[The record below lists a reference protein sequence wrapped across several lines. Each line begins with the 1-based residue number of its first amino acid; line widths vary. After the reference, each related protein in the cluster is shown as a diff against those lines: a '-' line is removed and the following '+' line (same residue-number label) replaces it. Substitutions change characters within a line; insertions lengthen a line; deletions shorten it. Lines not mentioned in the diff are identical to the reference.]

1 MKSCYNIIGTRE
13 GVSLR
18 KLLLLMLTL
27 CVAITVH
34 AQGSSEEPEEPA
46 VTDLPGSTQSIKI
59 AGSVYGGGNA
69 GNTGGSSKVTVRMAD
84 IYGSVFG
91 GARMAN
97 VAGST
102 FVNIDGE
109 NAPENTFVLINRVYG
124 GNDIAGTIGTL
135 EKEFTPPTELTGKTE
150 NGINGTWNA
159 FVRVSTREKEDG
171 KPEPNQRVYLGQLYG
186 GGNGEYYYQKCGD
199 THYIYASEA
208 DYKHEHPETPHEHTN
223 LHPVAS
229 NTTGFI
235 QPSIDRTYLEIVGG
249 SIVYAYGGG
258 NNATINK
265 ETVIFVDNPSQVVNS
280 VEENVDGVDVQLLT
294 PERIQ
299 AMGVNTVFSHPTS
312 GEYQIGS
319 FFGGN
324 NKADMAIRPKWNLK
338 EGKIRNLYSGGNEG
352 NMTSPDGLLLEVRT
366 DSKIEIDNLYGGCR
380 KADVKPLDGN
390 GNLVA
395 SIKGLPGYD
404 FPDGFAA
411 RTIVRGCKNIN
422 NVYGGNDISGRV
434 YFGNAI
440 GVYTSIAGNVYGGG
454 NGAYPYTNS
463 DKLTDEAKRLYG
475 DFIYNNDVEKAK
487 EKVDNPDFEYTP
499 GKEDV
504 QALNLFRPNAE
515 QVTLRLAGTEDK
527 PTYIGGSVYVGGN
540 NATLKPKDNTSLAEL
555 KIGSYVYADEV
566 FLGNNGVDMTLYN
579 DEVKDNVT
587 GDVLVNE
594 GVLKTYARTDLTTE
608 GTFNPMILKG
618 EGSVFGEYM
627 MGCALK
633 SFPSV
638 IFDNE
643 DPKTD
648 WMYDEYSSYFGSFYC
663 GGNVGSLTAD
673 GKITIDFNHS
683 VVIYNKLVGGSN
695 KAYVPASDYND
706 EFVGGVL
713 GSKEESTGDKLVL
726 NLAGLKI
733 RPMRWKD
740 PNDMTQG
747 LIWNTQIDG
756 EDRDPVTG
764 LRDGESYP
772 LTSDSDDR
780 KRRLYGGNIYGGC
793 CESGIVDGNVIINLN
808 ATIVERDVLFDEV
821 EKRVDDGEEH
831 LYDENPLEPASYKI
845 TKRNTGVILS
855 EQGMD
860 VLASALNVFGG
871 GKGKGTEI
879 WGSTTINM
887 NKGYVFQVFGG
898 SEEGVIGKSREDSN
912 ESAQEGDIEFKFTP
926 QGGSE
931 ITRHYGNNEA
941 YSCYVNLKGA
951 VPGKSMKDGNN
962 EKMSD
967 CEFIYGGS
975 FKGPIA
981 GNTVIKLGNGRIFN
995 SFAGSCY
1002 ADILGHTETYIG
1014 YPHTYKD
1021 ETGRDISVEYGF
1033 PWVRDYVYGGN
1044 DLGGEIK
1051 GVRDFSNSGL
1061 VRAYTDGKRYDDE
1074 MLKASSYV
1082 EYQQGRVQGIFGGCY
1097 GTYDYIDEFK
1107 DYASKEPFQKHA
1119 FVNFRPNN
1127 ADVLKSNLNNVVGE
1141 IYGAGQGYPG
1151 DGDADKMQNSSYVLV
1166 DIPDGMENFKDLQV
1180 FGAGAWSGL
1189 GMGDYVAPAKE
1200 SDAYKAAAD
1209 KYSSVIDLIR
1219 GKLAVAYGGSYKEG
1233 VTRRSVVNVPEGSTV
1248 TIGSIF
1254 GGAYGTETY
1263 SPCDVYE
1270 ANVNYK
1276 SNDAILLY
1284 DPASNEDYQGAIYG
1298 GNNNERR
1305 TLYGRV
1311 NIGSKVNKRMIMQ
1324 YKDEVKGFDK
1334 GQELNTLG
1342 TVYGAGRGKN
1352 TWSEYTLVN
1361 LKENAQVYEAY
1372 GGGQQGKV
1380 YNTESVQNY
1389 ITNYMPAKWPEGTLR
1404 AGQDF
1409 TQDQW
1414 RYAWSLGSGY
1424 DVADYWT
1431 GGTWKNVKDGER
1443 GYTPATGKEYWRY
1456 TNINLVNPLV
1466 REAELD
1472 DRDFSDLTEDDKDLV
1487 MGRYSANVIIN
1498 ENAKVLNYAYGGGYG
1513 ADAVVSGTTY
1523 IALLGGEVGK
1533 DIYAGGTSGSVEDY
1547 HAVGAYDKDDNP
1559 GGFMASATA
1568 YIKGGTVRNVYGGG
1582 WRGSVGHHGNHSGTI
1597 SDVENNVKDRDGES
1611 HVVIGDINGTSHTS
1625 GIPSITRNVYGGGEG
1640 GAIFGDAR
1648 VTINKGY
1655 IGYRYKNTGTEE
1667 SPKYE
1672 YVEELDD
1679 AEEGDNLLDKG
1690 GNVFGGGY
1698 VANSYVDRSHV
1709 TMLGGIVR
1717 GSLYGGGEIGPI
1729 GRGTVHPDSLKL
1741 DAIKPYIKHNFTGSE
1756 QPAAIY
1762 KGGSTEVYLYNGH
1775 VMRDV
1780 FGGGRGYDNWN
1791 GDGYM
1796 TEKEQETMDRSSKGY
1811 VFGKTNVYIRG
1822 GEIGTKEGA
1831 LYGYGNV
1838 FAAGNE
1844 GFVYSD
1850 TGVKTGVQSGDD
1862 DLEYGKPKDGG
1873 GFYYIDGD
1881 KTKDLSLDCNVTIEP
1896 YCKVKEGQTVTI
1908 GSTTYPRT
1916 ATSEDAGKSPEL
1928 LKYVKVE
1935 DLNQL
1940 KNKNSDTRWEDLDV
1954 AGIVINNAV
1963 FAGGNITEGSDKLF
1977 ANTTT
1982 VYGNVGA
1989 SVRDVYNRDLIS
2001 IGTDEIGGIYG
2012 DGNLTLVDG
2021 FREVH
2026 IDNYGTDY
2034 YSLDPNVDYAIYENM
2049 SEREQAYYQLK
2060 YVANRD
2066 HEYHFWES
2074 KSLHT
2079 YRDVAYRKGQ
2089 KITQTDYNVI
2099 AADTEYPE
2107 EKNNWVQGK
2116 KYYKG
2121 DNDPKDEIDDVEW
2134 SLMDTAERDEWT
2146 LAGVFSIYAGRPMNT
2161 IQRADMCGVFGS
2173 RMVMKG
2179 AQDRV
2184 PQVVDYKD
2192 YTINRVDEVSLNQ
2205 RTSVAGDTGENANH
2219 GNYFGIYNSVNFLG
2233 NLTSD
2238 VRFERDNDIR
2248 QTTSSSAPADETY
2261 NTYYKWKEHNPQSR
2275 YRNNGNSQ
2283 NKVAL
2288 ASGVYLELKRTEG
2301 ELTGEDD
2308 WGYITGVIE
2317 LDLINV
2323 MQGMGGGYVYAKNE
2337 HGAKTYHSDYG
2348 KVTLLPFNNE
2358 ARTYR
2363 KFTYNEADKQIIETS
2378 GNFVHAGK
2386 QIVDDCYPNSGIYT
2400 DGYVASPAH
2409 YWFIK
2414 GSIYVYDQY
2423 ISAYTGSA
2431 NAYAE
2436 KVELPLTIAAASN
2449 GRLTLREV
2457 QPNYY
2462 AYTDRMGK
2470 KLGTEGAEETL
2481 VINNKTY
2488 HLNDPISYWDYRL
2501 LSDADKD
2508 HFEEETYT
2516 TIAPCTLTKTDE
2528 TTVSYPA
2535 GYTLLPSEYTSLKAS
2550 ASKKKLRDDDP
2561 AGGVPYVYHEVQKKD
2576 VDFDFV
2582 FRPSNNLSHNTGYVL
2597 TFDINNPAVWDNYYS
2612 KIENASETNKKTT
2625 KQYNE
2630 LSSGDQANYTEGPT
2644 YTPKTGQSN
2653 VYGQKEIKRGA
2664 IINNSTKTSY
2674 DTNVAGKPGLSG
2686 QADLEQAWVV
2696 TGEISV
2702 KDASNNVVQILYPG
2716 VAISRHSGIPN
2727 GEGGFTNY
2735 TEDQW
2740 TAITTSGKAEQAKVC
2755 TSLLE
2760 FSATDYVWAGKVLSS
2775 SDIDAL
2781 KTKIRAK
2788 YGNKWTEEQYTN
2800 YFTKVFE
2807 NAWYCYSP
2815 GQYGGSYFTAG
2826 QAYRALESFCA
2837 MEKSERDKFDFNYDA
2852 LDLLID
2858 PTYSGRLEANY
2869 GNKPQYDGNLA
2880 TKIYS
2885 VEQKVDYKAECTVA
2899 CSYTDESGTNTVS
2912 YSASANQDNW
2922 LTREQY
2928 EDIPNEKRYYSPIK
2942 VTAPGDYYV
2951 ANKVF
2956 MHGDVPYTA
2965 GQQIE
2970 ASVYE
2975 SFTSDQKRNVDVFDF
2990 TGYTSTQDAQGNYAE
3005 KEYYYCHQSYKVNE
3019 KGEGKAIS
3027 TLPIKKNG
3035 VTPSVVTYDNGDD
3048 VAQGVII
3055 REKDSG
3061 DGNIGYDELTNKQVG
3076 FVIHGVSPTEVS
3088 TLYVS
3093 SESDIYDLSK
3103 EKIITVIYLYEY
3115 DESDAG
3121 GVNVTPVSER
3131 HIVNIHINFKSGVPQ
3146 IDELKEPSVVLP
3158 GTTVVMETPTFTEGA
3173 YRVTESGWELF
3184 TNQSDAE
3191 THNNGDDSFNNNET
3205 PLYWYQNGYW
3215 VAYYAK
3221 TYLGKTYSNPVQLKV
3236 ANYHDLK
3243 KVMDAKTHHYYI
3255 DHQHV
3260 DYAPKIYINN
3270 YKVVD
3275 EEGHETGESQNG
3287 LDLLRGLIDL
3297 TYDKDEAKAAY
3308 GALNTPQRI
3317 AGGTNLEFFLRTDL
3331 EHSGSTPWT
3340 PIANNIDAEC
3350 FNATLHGDGHTIS
3363 GLEDSFINHLC
3374 GHIYNLGVSGSFTT
3388 GGIANTGDGYM
3399 ENCWVKTTGTPAD
3412 THPLFGNP
3420 TETTYTQVANCYY
3433 LEDGD
3438 AKYTAFDDN
3447 KNRATKM
3454 STKAFYNGEVTY
3466 DLNGFYLNKRYY
3478 EGTGTSEPVTP
3489 TDVTLTSGSKYVED
3503 RYKDGDFIYADGT
3516 IPSSVDERAELDGNG
3531 KPITDVN
3538 GKYTYHPKWPNDYV
3552 FFGQTLNYGHV
3563 ENVDHDELPSAID
3576 AMNRVYR
3583 APAYFGDH
3591 IMSVAHFNT
3600 NAVFAKTKKDDKTKE
3615 AYKGMTAIDFTGGNG
3630 DVGGGYKLGL
3640 NAGQFYA
3647 PLLDDG
3653 GITDFTNVDLTSN
3666 LLVYTGTGTT
3676 EATTT
3681 ENTVKS
3687 KLTDKAYAEVNETY
3701 HTVAVVTD
3709 DIRGH
3714 WVHLDGGVYKGT
3726 RDHFLVD
3733 KEDFNAPIEYVFDG
3747 HRMWYQRMPDN
3758 YVEPVFEGEG
3768 DSRTRTTRGWEGV
3781 SLPFTAV
3788 LVTTNTKGEITHF
3801 YTSASD
3807 DASENDKGHEY
3818 WLRKYEGGA
3827 MKTGSTD
3834 IFEATFNKPESAGTE
3849 EDKNYKNSFLWD
3861 YYYKHNTYKDLNSD
3875 NYPGTYYKPD
3885 PDNDN
3890 IVKTYKHYPFLSCA
3904 TPYIIGFP
3912 GERYYEF
3919 DLSGKFEAM
3928 TAYENKP
3935 DVLHPNKLGAQTITF
3950 VSATNE
3956 RIHVSD
3962 TEMAGK
3968 HETSAGYDFVPNF
3981 TAKTIS
3987 DGFILNTDGSSYD
4000 KTASATT
4007 IPFRPYFTT
4016 APAGARQQTRSIIF
4030 SEEQT
4035 QLKGKDDHDLRGDEV
4050 YSLNIYAKRKKIVVE
4065 SNLRETTEVRIVN
4078 TAGITINTFDIE
4090 PGETVETRINNAGIF
4105 IVQTTD
4111 GHYNKKLVVR

>member
-1 MKSCYNIIGTRE
+1 
-13 GVSLR
+13 
-18 KLLLLMLTL
+18 MLTL
-27 CVAITVH
+27 CVAMNVY
-34 AQGSSEEPEEPA
+34 AQDEVG
-46 VTDLPGSTQSIKI
+46 DLPGSTQYIKI
-59 AGSVYGGGNA
+59 KGSVYGGGNA
-69 GNTGGSSKVTVRMAD
+69 GNTGGSTKVTVRMAD

-102 FVNIDGE
+102 FVNIDG
-109 NAPENTFVLINRVYG
+109 NHAPDNTFILINRVYG

-135 EKEFTPPTELTGKTE
+135 EQTVTVPTELDDEAVTE
-150 NGINGTWNA
+150 NSIDGKWNT
-159 FVRVSTREKEDG
+159 FVRVSSAPDG
-171 KPEPNQRVYLGQLYG
+171 SNQRVYLGQLYG

-199 THYIYASEA
+199 THYIYASED
-208 DYKHEHPETPHEHTN
+208 DYKAEHPETPHEHTN

-265 ETVIFVDNPSQVVNS
+265 EAVIYVNNPSQVVNS
-280 VEENVDGVDVQLLT
+280 VEERVGDDDVQLLT
-294 PERIQ
+294 TDRIQ

-338 EGKIRNLYSGGNEG
+338 DGKIRNLYSGGNEG
-352 NMTSPDGLLLEVRT
+352 NMTSPDGLLLEVRE
-366 DSKIEIDNLYGGCR
+366 DSEIEIDNLYGGCR
-380 KADVKPLDGN
+380 KADVKPLDGD
-390 GNLVA
+390 GKLVP
-395 SIKGLPGYD
+395 SIKSLPGYN

-411 RTIVRGCKNIN
+411 RTIIRGCKNIN
-422 NVYGGNDISGRV
+422 NVYGGNDISGKV
-434 YFGNAI
+434 YFGNAL

-454 NGAYPYTNS
+454 NGAYPYTNN
-463 DKLTDEAKRLYG
+463 KNLKPEAKRLYG
-475 DFIYNNDVEKAK
+475 DFIYDNEEELAK
-487 EKVDNPDFEYTP
+487 EQEDNPTFTYTE
-499 GKEDV
+499 GKADV

-515 QVTLRLAGTEDK
+515 QVSLRLQGTKEN

-540 NATLKPKDNTSLAEL
+540 NATLKPKDKTSLAEL

-579 DEVKDNVT
+579 DEVVDDVT
-587 GDVLVNE
+587 GDVTKNE
-594 GVLKTYARTDLTTE
+594 GVLKTYSLTTL
-608 GTFNPMILKG
+608 TTD
-618 EGSVFGEYM
+618 GSPFSPIKFKDTGDGCDFDEYM

-648 WMYDEYSSYFGSFYC
+648 LVYDEYSSYFGSFYC

-673 GKITIDFNHS
+673 GKITVDFNHS

-733 RPMRWKD
+733 QPMRWKNPD
-740 PNDMTQG
+740 DMTEG
-747 LIWNTQIDG
+747 LEWNTRID
-756 EDRDPVTG
+756 DHDCLPVTG
-764 LRDGESYP
+764 LKTDESYP
-772 LTSDSDDR
+772 VTSDANDR

-808 ATIVERDVLFDEV
+808 ATIVDRDVLFDEV

-1002 ADILGHTETYIG
+1002 GDILGHTETYIG

-1021 ETGRDISVEYGF
+1021 ETGKEIPVEYGF
-1033 PWVRDYVYGGN
+1033 PWIRDYVYGGN
-1044 DLGGEIK
+1044 DLGGDIK
-1051 GVRDFSNSGL
+1051 GVWDFSNSGL
-1061 VRAYTDGKRYDDE
+1061 VRTDTDGKRYDDE

-1107 DYASKEPFQKHA
+1107 DYASKEPFLKHA

-1189 GMGDYVAPAKE
+1189 GMGDYVAPAAE
-1200 SDAYKAAAD
+1200 SDTYKAAAD
-1209 KYSSVIDLIR
+1209 EYSSVIDLVR

-1270 ANVNYK
+1270 ANVNYN

-1311 NIGSKVNKRMIMQ
+1311 NIGSEVKKRMIMQ

-1361 LKENAQVYEAY
+1361 LKENAKVYEAY

-1466 REAELD
+1466 RVAELD
-1472 DRDFSDLTEDDKDLV
+1472 DRDFSDLTEDDKALV

-1498 ENAKVLNYAYGGGYG
+1498 KNAKVMNYAYGGGYG

-1611 HVVIGDINGTSHTS
+1611 HVIIGDVNGTSYTS
-1625 GIPSITRNVYGGGEG
+1625 GIPSILRNVYGGGEG
-1640 GAIFGDAR
+1640 GAVFGDAK

-1679 AEEGDNLLDKG
+1679 AEPGDNQLDKG

-1709 TMLGGIVR
+1709 TMWGGNVR

-1741 DAIKPYIKHNFTGSE
+1741 DAIKPYIKHNFSGSE

-1796 TEKEQETMDRSSKGY
+1796 TEKEQETMDLSSKGY

-1850 TGVKTGVQSGDD
+1850 TGVKKGVQSSDN
-1862 DLEYGKPKDGG
+1862 DLVNGKPSDGG
-1873 GFYYIDGD
+1873 GFYYIDGNINNN
-1881 KTKDLSLDCNVTIEP
+1881 LSLDCNVTVEP
-1896 YCKVKEGQTVTI
+1896 YCQVFGSSVTI
-1908 GSTTYPRT
+1908 GDDTYPVG
-1916 ATSEDAGKSPEL
+1916 S
-1928 LKYVKVE
+1928 YVPIE
-1935 DLNQL
+1935 ALNKL
-1940 KNKNSDTRWEDLDV
+1940 KNKTADSESWSHLYKNDNKD
-1954 AGIVINNAV
+1954 GIVIHNAI

-2034 YSLDPNVDYAIYENM
+2034 YSLDPSVDYDIYKNM

-2060 YVANRD
+2060 YVANSS
-2066 HEYHFWES
+2066 HEYHYWES
-2074 KSLHT
+2074 KSLHNVGT
-2079 YRDVAYRKGQ
+2079 TPYRKGQ
-2089 KITQTDYNVI
+2089 KLPYLSTVYSSFSED
-2099 AADTEYPE
+2099 
-2107 EKNNWVQGK
+2107 EKKNWVEGIK
-2116 KYYKG
+2116 HYIGVG
-2121 DNDPKDEIDDVEW
+2121 DNKDEIDDVEW
-2134 SLMDTAERDEWT
+2134 SLMDDDEQENWT

-2205 RTSVAGDTGENANH
+2205 RTSEAGDAGENANH

-2238 VRFERDNDIR
+2238 VRFEEDYDIR
-2248 QTTSSSAPADETY
+2248 QTTSSSAPADQTY
-2261 NTYYKWKEHNPQSR
+2261 NTYYKWKAHDPQGR
-2275 YRNNGNSQ
+2275 YRNNGTSQ

-2308 WGYITGVIE
+2308 WGYITGVVE

-2337 HGAKTYHSDYG
+2337 HGAKTYHENYG

-2363 KFTYNEADKQIIETS
+2363 KFTYNQGNKQTIETS

-2386 QIVDDCYPNSGIYT
+2386 QIVDDCYPNSGMYT

-2462 AYTDRMGK
+2462 AYYDRMGK

-2481 VINNKTY
+2481 VIKNKTY

-2516 TIAPCTLTKTDE
+2516 TIAACKVGE
-2528 TTVSYPA
+2528 VSYPA
-2535 GYTLLPSEYTSLKAS
+2535 DYTLLPSEYRALKES
-2550 ASKKKLRDDDP
+2550 APMKKLREDDP
-2561 AGGVPYVYHEVQKKD
+2561 DEGVPYVYHEVQKKD

-2612 KIENASETNKKTT
+2612 KIEDASETYKLTT
-2625 KQYNE
+2625 KAYNE
-2630 LSSGDQANYTEGPT
+2630 LSSGAQAYYTEGPT
-2644 YTPKTGQSN
+2644 YTPKTGESN

-2674 DTNVAGKPGLSG
+2674 DDNVYAELTDAQKEG
-2686 QADLEQAWVV
+2686 QANVEEAWVI

-2727 GEGGFTNY
+2727 GEGGFIDY
-2735 TEDQW
+2735 TDAQW
-2740 TAITTSGKAEQAKVC
+2740 TAITTSDNAKLAKVC
-2755 TSLLE
+2755 TSLIE
-2760 FSATDYVWAGKVLSS
+2760 FSATDYVWAGKVLSP
-2775 SDIDAL
+2775 SDISDLEA
-2781 KTKIRAK
+2781 KIRAK
-2788 YGNKWTEEQYTN
+2788 YGNKWSEDQYTN
-2800 YFTKVFE
+2800 YFNKVFE
-2807 NAWYCYSP
+2807 KAWYCYNP
-2815 GQYGGSYFTAG
+2815 GQYGGSYFAAG

-2837 MEKSERDKFDFNYDA
+2837 MEKSEREKFDFNYDA
-2852 LDLLID
+2852 LDLLVD
-2858 PTYSGRLEANY
+2858 PTYDGRLEANY
-2869 GNKPQYDGNLA
+2869 GEKPQYDGWNRAVAPDDPTKISDSALD

-2899 CSYTDESGTNTVS
+2899 CSYNDENGAPVS
-2912 YSASANQDNW
+2912 YLVSANQDNW

-2942 VTAPGDYYV
+2942 VTAPGPYYV
-2951 ANKVF
+2951 AKKVF

-2975 SFTSDQKRNVDVFDF
+2975 SFTPDQKTNVDVFNF
-2990 TGYTSTQDAQGNYAE
+2990 TDTYTEKNGDDYVE

-3019 KGEGKAIS
+3019 KGEGKTIS
-3027 TLPIKKNG
+3027 TLPITKNN
-3035 VTPSVVTYDNGDD
+3035 VSTSVATYSSGQTVD
-3048 VAQGVII
+3048 QGVII
-3055 REKDSG
+3055 REKES
-3061 DGNIGYDELTNKQVG
+3061 DGKIGYDELTNKQVG

-3275 EEGHETGESQNG
+3275 EDGHETEESQNG
-3287 LDLLRGLIDL
+3287 LDLLSGLIDL
-3297 TYDKDEAKAAY
+3297 TYDKTDANTAY
-3308 GALNTPQRI
+3308 GKLTTPSRI
-3317 AGGTNLEFFLRTDL
+3317 AGGKNLEFFLRTDL
-3331 EHSGSTPWT
+3331 DHSGSSWT
-3340 PIANNIDAEC
+3340 PIANSEGEC
-3350 FNATLHGDGHTIS
+3350 FDATLHGDGHKIG
-3363 GLEDSFINHLC
+3363 GLNHSFINHFC

-3388 GGIANTGDGYM
+3388 AGIADAGDGYM
-3399 ENCWVKTTGTPAD
+3399 ENCWVKTTGTPAN
-3412 THPLFGNP
+3412 THPLFGVP
-3420 TETTYTQVANCYY
+3420 TDTEYTQVANCYY

-3438 AKYTAFDDN
+3438 AKYTAFTDG

-3478 EGTGTSEPVTP
+3478 EGTGTSEPINP
-3489 TDVTLTSGSKYVED
+3489 TDVTLTSGSKYVEN

-3531 KPITDVN
+3531 KPKADVN
-3538 GKYTYHPKWPNDYV
+3538 GKYTYHPKWPNDYI

-3563 ENVDHDELPSAID
+3563 ENVVHDELPSAID
-3576 AMNRVYR
+3576 ATNRVYR

-3591 IMSVAHFNT
+3591 IMNVAHFNT
-3600 NAVFAKTKKDDKTKE
+3600 NAVFAKTKMGDTTTE

-3630 DVGGGYKLGL
+3630 DVTGVAANDYHIGTK
-3640 NAGQFYA
+3640 AATADQAAKFYP

-3714 WVHLDGGVYKGT
+3714 WVQQTNDGYKAT

-3747 HRMWYQRMPDN
+3747 SRMWYQRMPDN
-3758 YVEPVFEGEG
+3758 FVEPVFEGEG
-3768 DSRTRTTRGWEGV
+3768 NTRTRTTKGWEGI
-3781 SLPFTAV
+3781 SLPFTAE

-3801 YTSASD
+3801 YNGTNADGST
-3807 DASENDKGHEY
+3807 NDKGHEY
-3818 WLRKYEGGA
+3818 WLRKYDGGA

-3834 IFEATFNKPESAGTE
+3834 IFVANFNKLTSAGTE
-3849 EDKNYKNSFLWD
+3849 ADKDYKNSFLWD
-3861 YYYKHNTYKDLNSD
+3861 YYYSHNTFNDLNSD
-3875 NYPGTYYKPD
+3875 DYPGIYYKPD
-3885 PDNDN
+3885 SENDK
-3890 IVKTYKHYPFLSCA
+3890 IVKTYKHYPFLACA

-3962 TEMAGK
+3962 TEIAAK
-3968 HETSAGYDFVPNF
+3968 AEAQAHDGYAFITNF
-3981 TAKTIS
+3981 TAKTVS
-3987 DGFILNTDGSSYD
+3987 NGFILNAGGSSYD
-4000 KTASATT
+4000 ETASATT

-4016 APAGARQQTRSIIF
+4016 APTGAREMKMTRSIIF
-4030 SEEQT
+4030 SDEQT

-4050 YSLNIYAKRKKIVVE
+4050 YSLNIYARRKKIVVE

-4078 TAGITINTFDIE
+4078 PAGITINTFDIE
-4090 PGETVETRINNAGIF
+4090 PGETVETRIYNSGVY
-4105 IVQTTD
+4105 IVQTAD
-4111 GHYNKKLVVR
+4111 GHHNKKLVVR

>member
-1 MKSCYNIIGTRE
+1 
-13 GVSLR
+13 
-18 KLLLLMLTL
+18 
-27 CVAITVH
+27 
-34 AQGSSEEPEEPA
+34 
-46 VTDLPGSTQSIKI
+46 
-59 AGSVYGGGNA
+59 
-69 GNTGGSSKVTVRMAD
+69 
-84 IYGSVFG
+84 
-91 GARMAN
+91 
-97 VAGST
+97 
-102 FVNIDGE
+102 
-109 NAPENTFVLINRVYG
+109 
-124 GNDIAGTIGTL
+124 
-135 EKEFTPPTELTGKTE
+135 
-150 NGINGTWNA
+150 
-159 FVRVSTREKEDG
+159 
-171 KPEPNQRVYLGQLYG
+171 
-186 GGNGEYYYQKCGD
+186 
-199 THYIYASEA
+199 
-208 DYKHEHPETPHEHTN
+208 
-223 LHPVAS
+223 
-229 NTTGFI
+229 
-235 QPSIDRTYLEIVGG
+235 
-249 SIVYAYGGG
+249 
-258 NNATINK
+258 
-265 ETVIFVDNPSQVVNS
+265 
-280 VEENVDGVDVQLLT
+280 
-294 PERIQ
+294 
-299 AMGVNTVFSHPTS
+299 
-312 GEYQIGS
+312 
-319 FFGGN
+319 
-324 NKADMAIRPKWNLK
+324 
-338 EGKIRNLYSGGNEG
+338 
-352 NMTSPDGLLLEVRT
+352 
-366 DSKIEIDNLYGGCR
+366 
-380 KADVKPLDGN
+380 
-390 GNLVA
+390 
-395 SIKGLPGYD
+395 
-404 FPDGFAA
+404 
-411 RTIVRGCKNIN
+411 
-422 NVYGGNDISGRV
+422 
-434 YFGNAI
+434 
-440 GVYTSIAGNVYGGG
+440 
-454 NGAYPYTNS
+454 
-463 DKLTDEAKRLYG
+463 
-475 DFIYNNDVEKAK
+475 
-487 EKVDNPDFEYTP
+487 
-499 GKEDV
+499 
-504 QALNLFRPNAE
+504 
-515 QVTLRLAGTEDK
+515 
-527 PTYIGGSVYVGGN
+527 
-540 NATLKPKDNTSLAEL
+540 
-555 KIGSYVYADEV
+555 
-566 FLGNNGVDMTLYN
+566 
-579 DEVKDNVT
+579 
-587 GDVLVNE
+587 
-594 GVLKTYARTDLTTE
+594 
-608 GTFNPMILKG
+608 
-618 EGSVFGEYM
+618 
-627 MGCALK
+627 
-633 SFPSV
+633 
-638 IFDNE
+638 
-643 DPKTD
+643 
-648 WMYDEYSSYFGSFYC
+648 
-663 GGNVGSLTAD
+663 
-673 GKITIDFNHS
+673 
-683 VVIYNKLVGGSN
+683 
-695 KAYVPASDYND
+695 
-706 EFVGGVL
+706 
-713 GSKEESTGDKLVL
+713 
-726 NLAGLKI
+726 
-733 RPMRWKD
+733 
-740 PNDMTQG
+740 
-747 LIWNTQIDG
+747 
-756 EDRDPVTG
+756 
-764 LRDGESYP
+764 
-772 LTSDSDDR
+772 
-780 KRRLYGGNIYGGC
+780 
-793 CESGIVDGNVIINLN
+793 
-808 ATIVERDVLFDEV
+808 
-821 EKRVDDGEEH
+821 
-831 LYDENPLEPASYKI
+831 
-845 TKRNTGVILS
+845 
-855 EQGMD
+855 
-860 VLASALNVFGG
+860 
-871 GKGKGTEI
+871 
-879 WGSTTINM
+879 
-887 NKGYVFQVFGG
+887 
-898 SEEGVIGKSREDSN
+898 
-912 ESAQEGDIEFKFTP
+912 
-926 QGGSE
+926 
-931 ITRHYGNNEA
+931 
-941 YSCYVNLKGA
+941 
-951 VPGKSMKDGNN
+951 
-962 EKMSD
+962 
-967 CEFIYGGS
+967 
-975 FKGPIA
+975 
-981 GNTVIKLGNGRIFN
+981 
-995 SFAGSCY
+995 
-1002 ADILGHTETYIG
+1002 
-1014 YPHTYKD
+1014 
-1021 ETGRDISVEYGF
+1021 
-1033 PWVRDYVYGGN
+1033 
-1044 DLGGEIK
+1044 
-1051 GVRDFSNSGL
+1051 
-1061 VRAYTDGKRYDDE
+1061 

-1107 DYASKEPFQKHA
+1107 DYASKEPFLKHA

-1189 GMGDYVAPAKE
+1189 GMGDYVAPAAE
-1200 SDAYKAAAD
+1200 SDTYKATAD
-1209 KYSSVIDLIR
+1209 EYSSVIDLVR

-1270 ANVNYK
+1270 ANVNYN
-1276 SNDAILLY
+1276 SSDAILVY
-1284 DPASNEDYQGAIYG
+1284 DPASNDNYQGAIYG

-1311 NIGSKVNKRMIMQ
+1311 NIGSDVKKRMIMQ

-1334 GQELNTLG
+1334 GKELNTYG

-1361 LKENAQVYEAY
+1361 LKGNAKVYEVY
-1372 GGGQQGKV
+1372 GGGQNGKV

-1389 ITNYMPAKWPEGTLR
+1389 ISNYMPAKWPEGTLR
-1404 AGQDF
+1404 AGQDY

-1414 RYAWSLGSGY
+1414 QYAWTLGSGY
-1424 DVADYWT
+1424 DVADYWI

-1443 GYTPATGKEYWRY
+1443 GYTPVAGKEYWRDNR
-1456 TNINLVNPLV
+1456 TNLANPLV
-1466 REAELD
+1466 RVAELD
-1472 DRDFSDLTEDDKDLV
+1472 DRDFSGLTEEDKALV
-1487 MGRYSANVIIN
+1487 VGRYSANVIIN
-1498 ENAKVLNYAYGGGYG
+1498 EGAKVLNYAYGGGYG

-1523 IALLGGEVGK
+1523 IALLGGEVNK

-1547 HAVGAYDKDDNP
+1547 HNVGAYNKDDNP

-1611 HVVIGDINGTSHTS
+1611 HVVIGDINGTSHSS

-1780 FGGGRGYDNWN
+1780 FGGGRGYDNWS
-1791 GDGYM
+1791 GDGWM
-1796 TEKEQETMDRSSKGY
+1796 SEEEEATMDRSSKGY

-1844 GFVYSD
+1844 GFVYSS
-1850 TGVKTGVQSGDD
+1850 TGEKVGVQSTDD
-1862 DLEYGKPKDGG
+1862 DLENGKPKDGG
-1873 GFYYIDGD
+1873 GFCYLDGD

-1896 YCKVKEGQTVTI
+1896 YCQVFGSSVTI
-1908 GSTTYPRT
+1908 GSDTYPVG
-1916 ATSEDAGKSPEL
+1916 S
-1928 LKYVKVE
+1928 YVPVE
-1935 DLNQL
+1935 ALNKL
-1940 KNKNSDTRWEDLDV
+1940 KNKTADSESWSHLYKDDNKD
-1954 AGIVINNAV
+1954 GIIIHNAI

-1989 SVRDVYNRDLIS
+1989 SVRDVYNRDLVS

-2034 YSLDPNVDYAIYENM
+2034 YSLDPSVDYAIYERM

-2060 YVANRD
+2060 YVANTS
-2066 HEYHFWES
+2066 HEYKYYES

-2079 YRDVAYRKGQ
+2079 YNDVAYRKGQ
-2089 KITQTDYNVI
+2089 KLPYGSSIY
-2099 AADTEYPE
+2099 AAFTTE
-2107 EKNNWVQGK
+2107 EKANWIDGTRHYIGGNV
-2116 KYYKG
+2116 
-2121 DNDPKDEIDDVEW
+2121 DNKDEIDNVEW
-2134 SLMDTAERDEWT
+2134 SLMDAEEQANWT

-2205 RTSVAGDTGENANH
+2205 RTSEAGDAGENAKH

-2238 VRFERDNDIR
+2238 VRFEEEYDTR
-2248 QTTSSSAPADETY
+2248 QTTSSSAPVDQTY
-2261 NTYYKWKEHNPQSR
+2261 NTYYKWKAHDPQGR
-2275 YRNNGNSQ
+2275 YRNNGTSQ

-2288 ASGVYLELKRTEG
+2288 ASGVYLELKRMEG

-2308 WGYITGVIE
+2308 WGYVTGVVE

-2337 HGAKTYHSDYG
+2337 HGAKTYHEDYG

-2363 KFTYNEADKQIIETS
+2363 KFTYNQGNKQAIETS

-2386 QIVDDCYPNSGIYT
+2386 QIVDDCYPNSGMYT

-2462 AYTDRMGK
+2462 AYYDRMGK

-2481 VINNKTY
+2481 VIKNKTY

-2516 TIAPCTLTKTDE
+2516 TIAACKVGE
-2528 TTVSYPA
+2528 VSYPA
-2535 GYTLLPSEYTSLKAS
+2535 DYTLLPSEYADLKAS
-2550 ASKKKLRDDDP
+2550 APKKKLREDDP
-2561 AGGVPYVYHEVQKKD
+2561 EAVPYVYHEVQKKE

-2612 KIENASETNKKTT
+2612 MIADASEANKKTT
-2625 KQYNE
+2625 KEYNE

-2674 DTNVAGKPGLSG
+2674 DTNVADKPGLSG
-2686 QADLEQAWVV
+2686 QAELEQAWVV

-2702 KDASNNVVQILYPG
+2702 KDESNNVVQILYPG
-2716 VAISRHSGIPN
+2716 VAISRHSGIPD
-2727 GEGGFTNY
+2727 GAGGFTDY
-2735 TEDQW
+2735 TEGQW
-2740 TAITTSGKAEQAKVC
+2740 TAITTSGKAESAKVC

-2788 YGNKWTEEQYTN
+2788 YGDKWSEDQYTN
-2800 YFTKVFE
+2800 YFSKVFE
-2807 NAWYCYSP
+2807 NAWYCYNP

-2837 MEKSERDKFDFNYDA
+2837 MEKSEREKFDFNYDA
-2852 LDLLID
+2852 LDLLVD

-2869 GNKPQYDGNLA
+2869 GDKPQYDGDLE

-2885 VEQKVDYKAECTVA
+2885 VEQKVDYKAECTEA
-2899 CSYTDESGTNTVS
+2899 CSYTDESGASVS

-2942 VTAPGDYYV
+2942 VTAPGPYYV
-2951 ANKVF
+2951 AKKVF

-2975 SFTSDQKRNVDVFDF
+2975 SFTQAQKDNVDVFDF
-2990 TGYTSTQDAQGNYAE
+2990 TSDYTSPEVEGNYAE
-3005 KEYYYCHQSYKVNE
+3005 KEYYYCHQSYVVNE

-3027 TLPIKKNG
+3027 TLPITKNNA
-3035 VTPSVVTYDNGDD
+3035 VTSVVTYSSGQTVD
-3048 VAQGVII
+3048 QGVII
-3055 REKDSG
+3055 REKNSG
-3061 DGNIGYDELTNKQVG
+3061 DGKIGYDELVNKQVG

-3275 EEGHETGESQNG
+3275 EDGHETAESQNG
-3287 LDLLRGLIDL
+3287 LDLLSGLIDL
-3297 TYDKDEAKAAY
+3297 TYDKTDAKTTY
-3308 GALNTPQRI
+3308 GALTTPSRI

-3331 EHSGSTPWT
+3331 DHSGTAWT
-3340 PIANNIDAEC
+3340 PIANNIETEC
-3350 FNATLHGDGHTIS
+3350 FNGTLHGDGHMIS
-3363 GLEDSFINHLC
+3363 GLNNSLINHLC
-3374 GHIYNLGVSGSFTT
+3374 GSIYNLGVTGSFTT
-3388 GGIANTGDGYM
+3388 GGIADTGEGFM
-3399 ENCWVKTTGTPAD
+3399 ENCWVKTTGTPASGV
-3412 THPLFGNP
+3412 HPLFGNP
-3420 TETTYTQVANCYY
+3420 SATTFTQVANCYY

-3438 AKYTAFDDN
+3438 DAKYTAFDDN
-3447 KNRATKM
+3447 MNRAIKMPTK
-3454 STKAFYNGEVTY
+3454 TFYNGEVTY
-3466 DLNGFYLNKRYY
+3466 DLNGFYLYKRYCDQVG
-3478 EGTGTSEPVTP
+3478 EAGLSGTKLSYNYWAPN
-3489 TDVTLTSGSKYVED
+3489 LTEAQTGYYDNQHTELCSSGYNGHKYVED

-3516 IPSSVDERAELDGNG
+3516 IPSSVNERAVLDGNG
-3531 KPITDVN
+3531 KPVTDVN
-3538 GKYTYHPKWPNDYV
+3538 GKYTYYPKWPNDYI

-3563 ENVDHDELPSAID
+3563 ENVDHDDLPSAID
-3576 AMNRVYR
+3576 ATNRVFR
-3583 APAYFGDH
+3583 APAYFGNNT
-3591 IMSVAHFNT
+3591 MGVAHFNS
-3600 NAVFAKTKKDDKTKE
+3600 NAVFAKSQKGDKTTE

-3630 DVGGGYKLGL
+3630 DVSGGYKLGS
-3640 NAGQFYA
+3640 NDGKFYA

-3653 GITDFTNVDLTSN
+3653 GIIDFTNVDLTSN
-3666 LLVYTGTGTT
+3666 LLVYTGTATT

-3687 KLTDKAYAEVNETY
+3687 KLTDKAYAEVNSTY

-3714 WVHLDGGVYKGT
+3714 WVHKEGDAYQGT

-3733 KEDFNAPIEYVFDG
+3733 KEDFNAPIEYDFVG

-3758 YVEPVFEGEG
+3758 FVEPVFEGE
-3768 DSRTRTTRGWEGV
+3768 DNSRTRTTKGWEGI
-3781 SLPFTAV
+3781 SLPFTAEI
-3788 LVTTNTKGEITHF
+3788 VTTNTKGEITHF
-3801 YTSASD
+3801 YNSASD
-3807 DASENDKGHEY
+3807 DESENDKGHEY
-3818 WLRKYEGGA
+3818 WLRKYDGGA

-3834 IFEATFNKPESAGTE
+3834 IFVANFNKSTSAGTE
-3849 EDKNYKNSFLWD
+3849 ANKDYKNSFLWD
-3861 YYYKHNTYKDLNSD
+3861 YYYSHNTFNDLNSD
-3875 NYPGTYYKPD
+3875 DYPGTYYKPD
-3885 PDNDN
+3885 SGNDN
-3890 IVKTYKHYPFLSCA
+3890 IVKTYKHYPFLACA

-3919 DLSGKFEAM
+3919 DLSGKYEAM

-3950 VSATNE
+3950 VSAKNE
-3956 RIHVSD
+3956 TIHVSD
-3962 TEMAGK
+3962 EKLAAGK
-3968 HETSAGYDFVPNF
+3968 TDAGTGYAFVPNYM
-3981 TAKTIS
+3981 AKTVS
-3987 DGFILNTDGSSYD
+3987 DGFMLNAAGSSYD
-4000 KTASATT
+4000 KMASATT

-4016 APAGARQQTRSIIF
+4016 ATGGARQQTRSIIF

-4078 TAGITINTFDIE
+4078 PAGITINTFDIE
-4090 PGETVETRINNAGIF
+4090 PGETVETRIYNSGVY

>member
-1 MKSCYNIIGTRE
+1 
-13 GVSLR
+13 
-18 KLLLLMLTL
+18 MLTL
-27 CVAITVH
+27 CVAMNVY
-34 AQGSSEEPEEPA
+34 AQDEVG
-46 VTDLPGSTQSIKI
+46 DLPGSTQYIKI
-59 AGSVYGGGNA
+59 KGSVYGGGNA

-135 EKEFTPPTELTGKTE
+135 DQTVTVPTELDEDLVDENEIDGK
-150 NGINGTWNA
+150 WNT
-159 FVRVSTREKEDG
+159 FVRVSTRIKEDG
-171 KPEPNQRVYLGQLYG
+171 KPEPNQRVYLGQLFG

-199 THYIYASEA
+199 IHYIYASEA
-208 DYKHEHPETPHEHTN
+208 DYKLEHPATAHSHDN
-223 LHPVAS
+223 CHPVAS

-265 ETVIFVDNPSQVVNS
+265 ETVICVNNPSQVVNS
-280 VEENVDGVDVQLLT
+280 VEERIDGVDVQLLT
-294 PERIQ
+294 TERIQ

-324 NKADMAIRPKWNLK
+324 NKADMAIRPRWNLMN
-338 EGKIRNLYSGGNEG
+338 GKIRNLYSGGNEG
-352 NMTSPDGLLLEVRT
+352 NMTCPDGLLLEVREGST
-366 DSKIEIDNLYGGCR
+366 IEVDNLYGGCR

-390 GNLVA
+390 GDLVP
-395 SIKGLPGYD
+395 SIKGLPGYN

-411 RTIVRGCKNIN
+411 RTIIRDCKNIN
-422 NVYGGNDISGRV
+422 NVYGGNDISGKV
-434 YFGNAI
+434 YFGNAL

-463 DKLTDEAKRLYG
+463 TKLTDEAKRFYS
-475 DFIYNNDVEKAK
+475 DFVYDNAKELAK
-487 EKVDNPDFEYTP
+487 EKVDNPSFAYDS

-515 QVTLRLAGTEDK
+515 QVSLRLQGTKEN

-579 DEVKDNVT
+579 DEEKDNVT
-587 GDVLVNE
+587 GDVTKSE
-594 GVLKTYARTDLTTE
+594 GVLKTYARTNLTTD
-608 GTFNPMILKG
+608 GSKFNPMTLKG
-618 EGSVFGEYM
+618 NGSVFDEYM

-648 WMYDEYSSYFGSFYC
+648 LVYDEYSSYFGSFYC

-695 KAYVPASDYND
+695 KAYVPASAYND

-713 GSKEESTGDKLVL
+713 GNKEAVTGDKLEL

-740 PNDMTQG
+740 PDDMTKG

-756 EDRDPVTG
+756 VDCDPVTG
-764 LRDGESYP
+764 LGPEESYP
-772 LTSDSDDR
+772 LNSDDNDR

-808 ATIVERDVLFDEV
+808 ATIVDRDAIFDEV
-821 EKRVDDGEEH
+821 EKNEEDGEEH
-831 LYDENPLEPASYKI
+831 LYDANPLVPASYHI

-1002 ADILGHTETYIG
+1002 GDILGHTETYIG
-1014 YPHTYKD
+1014 YPHTYRD
-1021 ETGRDISVEYGF
+1021 ETGTEISVEYGF
-1033 PWVRDYVYGGN
+1033 PWIRDYVYGGN
-1044 DLGGEIK
+1044 DLGGDIK

-1061 VRAYTDGKRYDDE
+1061 IRTDTDGKRYDNNE

-1107 DYASKEPFQKHA
+1107 DYASKEPFLKHA

-1127 ADVLKSNLNNVVGE
+1127 ADVLKSNPNNVVAE
-1141 IYGAGQGYPG
+1141 VYGAGQGYPG

-1189 GMGDYVAPAKE
+1189 GMKDYVEPKAE
-1200 SDAYKAAAD
+1200 SDTYKAAAD
-1209 KYSSVIDLIR
+1209 EYSSVIDLVR

-1270 ANVNYK
+1270 ANINYN
-1276 SNDAILLY
+1276 SNEAILLY
-1284 DPASNEDYQGAIYG
+1284 DPASNDDYQGAIYG

-1311 NIGSKVNKRMIMQ
+1311 NIGSEVKKRMIMQ

-1361 LKENAQVYEAY
+1361 LKENAKVYEAY

-1466 REAELD
+1466 RVAELD
-1472 DRDFSDLTEDDKDLV
+1472 DRDFSDLTEDDKALV

-1498 ENAKVLNYAYGGGYG
+1498 KNAKVLNYAYGGGYG

-1611 HVVIGDINGTSHTS
+1611 HVVIGDINGTSHTN
-1625 GIPSITRNVYGGGEG
+1625 GIPSILRNVYGGGEG
-1640 GAIFGDAR
+1640 GAIFGDAY

-1655 IGYRYKNTGTEE
+1655 IGYRYNPDGADVPTTNEIDE
-1667 SPKYE
+1667 HYE
-1672 YVEELDD
+1672 AEMDD
-1679 AEEGDNLLDKG
+1679 AAAGDNQLEKG

-1698 VANSYVDRSHV
+1698 VANSYVDHSHV
-1709 TMLGGIVR
+1709 KMWGGIVR
-1717 GSLYGGGEIGPI
+1717 GGLYGGGEIGPI
-1729 GRGTVHPDSLKL
+1729 GRGTVKG
-1741 DAIKPYIKHNFTGSE
+1741 DA
-1756 QPAAIY
+1756 PAPEGTIRNAEAKIY
-1762 KGGSTEVYLYNGH
+1762 KPGSTEVYLWGGH

-1780 FGGGRGYDNWN
+1780 FGGGRGYDNW
-1791 GDGYM
+1791 GGEGWM
-1796 TEKEQETMDRSSKGY
+1796 TDEELLTMDRSSKGY
-1811 VFGKTNVYIRG
+1811 VFGSTNVYIRG
-1822 GEIGTKEGA
+1822 GEIGTEANVLK
-1831 LYGYGNV
+1831 GYGNV
-1838 FAAGNE
+1838 FGGGNE
-1844 GFVYSD
+1844 GFVYSA
-1850 TGVKTGVQSGDD
+1850 TGAKPTNGDGYYHEGGSTTGA
-1862 DLEYGKPKDGG
+1862 
-1873 GFYYIDGD
+1873 
-1881 KTKDLSLDCNVTIEP
+1881 LSLDCNVSVEP
-1896 YCKVKEGQTVTI
+1896 YCRVT
-1908 GSTTYPRT
+1908 
-1916 ATSEDAGKSPEL
+1916 DAGGATVGGTAYAQGAFVPVEQLNKLKSDAEGAAGDRATWAKL
-1928 LKYVKVE
+1928 
-1935 DLNQL
+1935 
-1940 KNKNSDTRWEDLDV
+1940 DTR
-1954 AGIVINNAV
+1954 GIVIHNAL

-1977 ANTTT
+1977 ANMVT
-1982 VYGNVGA
+1982 VYGNAAA
-1989 SVRDVYNRDLIS
+1989 SLRDVYNFDLIS
-2001 IGTDEIGGIYG
+2001 LGTEDMGGLYG

-2021 FREVH
+2021 FRELH

-2034 YSLDPNVDYAIYENM
+2034 YSLPKSLELNDY
-2049 SEREQAYYQLK
+2049 EQLTDRKKAYYKLK
-2060 YVANRD
+2060 YVANET
-2066 HEYHFWES
+2066 HTYNYYES
-2074 KSLHT
+2074 KLLHT
-2079 YRDVAYRKGQ
+2079 YEPTEGAGIDYKRGQ
-2089 KITQTDYNVI
+2089 KVTPEIYNSFTAAEKQNWTQGSKNYQEGDQIEEGEYN
-2099 AADTEYPE
+2099 
-2107 EKNNWVQGK
+2107 
-2116 KYYKG
+2116 
-2121 DNDPKDEIDDVEW
+2121 
-2134 SLMDTAERDEWT
+2134 LMDGTPSEGNTAATGEKAYWT
-2146 LAGVFSIYAGRPMNT
+2146 KWGVTSIYAGRPMNT
-2161 IQRADMCGVFGS
+2161 IQRADFCGVFGS
-2173 RMVMKG
+2173 RLVLKG
-2179 AQDRV
+2179 AVDRA
-2184 PQVVDYKD
+2184 PQTNGGVDYNS
-2192 YTINRVDEVSLNQ
+2192 YTINRVEEVSLNK
-2205 RTSVAGDTGENANH
+2205 RTSLAGDTSDKDKEH
-2219 GNYFGIYNSVNFLG
+2219 GNYFGIYNSVKFLG

-2238 VRFERDNDIR
+2238 VPFISNEGIRETDTDN
-2248 QTTSSSAPADETY
+2248 TSIQADGVK
-2261 NTYYKWKEHNPQSR
+2261 TYYQWKAEHPQNK
-2275 YRNNGNSQ
+2275 YRNNGISH

-2288 ASGVYLELKRTEG
+2288 ASGVYLEIKREDTETLG
-2301 ELTGEDD
+2301 YDD

-2323 MQGMGGGYVYAKNE
+2323 QPGMGGGYVYARNE
-2337 HGAKTYHSDYG
+2337 HGVKSKLTSSDKVSLLTENATATTHRLFSYTSKTDVSN
-2348 KVTLLPFNNE
+2348 LQL
-2358 ARTYR
+2358 
-2363 KFTYNEADKQIIETS
+2363 IETS
-2378 GNFVHAGK
+2378 GNFVHNTK
-2386 QIVDDCYPNSGIYT
+2386 QIVDDCYPNGGVYK
-2400 DGYVASPAH
+2400 DGYDKSPAH
-2409 YWFIK
+2409 YWFIR
-2414 GSIYVYDQY
+2414 GSIYVYDQF
-2423 ISAYTGSA
+2423 ISAYTGAA
-2431 NAYAE
+2431 NATAE
-2436 KVELPLTIAAASN
+2436 KQEIPLTITAASN
-2449 GRLTLREV
+2449 GKLTLREV
-2457 QPNYY
+2457 KPNLY
-2462 AYTDRMGK
+2462 AYYDK
-2470 KLGTEGAEETL
+2470 NNNKLGDLSVNADTIFVA
-2481 VINNKTY
+2481 NNITY
-2488 HLNDPISYWDYRL
+2488 KLNQPISYWEYQL
-2501 LSDADKD
+2501 LNEGDKAKFVDKTYVVIADCKVNGNS
-2508 HFEEETYT
+2508 YT
-2516 TIAPCTLTKTDE
+2516 KG
-2528 TTVSYPA
+2528 TV
-2535 GYTLLPSEYTSLKAS
+2535 LLENVYNTLKAS
-2550 ASKKKLRDDDP
+2550 NNNNPIVKYEEDN
-2561 AGGVPYVYHEVQKKD
+2561 VEKD
-2576 VDFDFV
+2576 GNFNYF
-2582 FRPSNNLSHNTGYVL
+2582 FRSSNNLSHNTGYVL
-2597 TFDINNPAVWDNYYS
+2597 TYDVNNPMVWNNYYTLT
-2612 KIENASETNKKTT
+2612 ATP
-2625 KQYNE
+2625 
-2630 LSSGDQANYTEGPT
+2630 GQANSKNTDQYFEKDANNNYVLDQSLYTEGPT
-2644 YTPKTGQSN
+2644 YTLTSGSAS
-2653 VYGQKEIKRGA
+2653 VYGQQDYTKGS
-2664 IINNSTKTSY
+2664 IIYGS
-2674 DTNVAGKPGLSG
+2674 
-2686 QADLEQAWVV
+2686 VV
-2696 TGEISV
+2696 TDYKKNIYDADKNVNNLGTNPPTQAAVEPAYVVTKVHSV
-2702 KDASNNVVQILYPG
+2702 KDDVTGDEVQPLNPG
-2716 VAISRHSGIPN
+2716 TPIYKSK
-2727 GEGGFTNY
+2727 Y
-2735 TEDQW
+2735 
-2740 TAITTSGKAEQAKVC
+2740 TAIQWAAIEAAGAAELAKVC

-2760 FSATDYVWAGKVLSS
+2760 FSSADYVWAGKILSTA
-2775 SDIDAL
+2775 DIAEL
-2781 KTKIRAK
+2781 KTKVIAKNQYVDDENEGGKTAIQKAEDFLKNYLDDAYYCTSEGK
-2788 YGNKWTEEQYTN
+2788 YGGT
-2800 YFTKVFE
+2800 FFE
-2807 NAWYCYSP
+2807 T
-2815 GQYGGSYFTAG
+2815 GK
-2826 QAYRALESFCA
+2826 AYRAIDTWCSMPA
-2837 MEKSERDKFDFNYDA
+2837 NERANFTFNYDA

-2858 PTYSGRLEANY
+2858 PNYSGDY
-2869 GNKPQYDGNLA
+2869 GNKPQYDGSNA
-2880 TKIYS
+2880 TKVYS
-2885 VEQKVDYKAECTVA
+2885 SPQPIDYQAEFIGYEDGDSHQVT
-2899 CSYTDESGTNTVS
+2899 SITYTDK
-2912 YSASANQDNW
+2912 QDNEHTISVNSDPEHW
-2922 LTREQY
+2922 LSRTAY
-2928 EDIPNEKRYYSPIK
+2928 EDIPNEKHHYSPITITSPDDSYYMVK
-2942 VTAPGDYYV
+2942 TAFMIGDI
-2951 ANKVF
+2951 
-2956 MHGDVPYTA
+2956 PYTV
-2965 GQQIE
+2965 GQQI
-2970 ASVYE
+2970 
-2975 SFTSDQKRNVDVFDF
+2975 DQDTYQSLGELDRAKVDVFKF
-2990 TGYTSTQDAQGNYAE
+2990 GSSQTNAQNTDGSYNP
-3005 KEYYYCHQSYKVNE
+3005 KTYYYCRESYTVDE
-3019 KGEGKAIS
+3019 KGEGVAVTTTS
-3027 TLPIKKNG
+3027 VTKNNE
-3035 VTPSVVTYDNGDD
+3035 SVASAPYSINAAVP
-3048 VAQGVII
+3048 QGVIV
-3055 REKDSG
+3055 
-3061 DGNIGYDELTNKQVG
+3061 DEATYNNLKNYQIG
-3076 FVIHGVSPTEVS
+3076 FVIHGTSPTEIS

-3093 SESDIYDLSK
+3093 NESDINDLST

-3115 DESDAG
+3115 EESDESG
-3121 GVNVTPVSER
+3121 LNVTPVSER
-3131 HIVNIHINFKSGVPQ
+3131 HIVNIHINFKSGIPE
-3146 IDELKEPSVVLP
+3146 IGDITKPDIVLP
-3158 GTTVVMETPTFTEGA
+3158 GTTIGMNIPSVTQGA
-3173 YRVTESGWELF
+3173 YRVTESGWEIF
-3184 TNQSDAE
+3184 SNDDDAA
-3191 THNNGDDSFNNNET
+3191 THYNGVPFVNNET

-3215 VAYYAK
+3215 IAYYAL
-3221 TYLGKTYSNPVQLKV
+3221 TSLGKTYSKSVRLNV

-3243 KVMDAKTHHYYI
+3243 KVMDDKDHHYYI
-3255 DHQHV
+3255 DHQDV
-3260 DYAPKIYINN
+3260 DRASKIYINN
-3270 YKVVD
+3270 YKTD
-3275 EEGHETGESQNG
+3275 DPATSQNG
-3287 LDLLRGLIDL
+3287 LDLLKQLIDL
-3297 TYDKDEAKAAY
+3297 SYSNVAVDGHQPLST
-3308 GALNTPQRI
+3308 RVR
-3317 AGGTNLEFFLRTDL
+3317 GGNNLEFFLRTDL
-3331 EHSGSTPWT
+3331 DHTGTTWT
-3340 PIANNIDAEC
+3340 PIANNNDEC
-3350 FNATLHGDGHTIS
+3350 FSGTLHGDGHAIS
-3363 GLEDSFINHLC
+3363 GLDNSLINHLC
-3374 GHIYNLGVSGSFTT
+3374 GDVYNLGVSGSFSGAGVADT
-3388 GGIANTGDGYM
+3388 GGGYV
-3399 ENCWVKTTGTPAD
+3399 ENCWINTTGTPDGTVYAVFGD
-3412 THPLFGNP
+3412 PSDEVSTTQQIVNSYCQEGKNYKTTGSTHGL
-3420 TETTYTQVANCYY
+3420 AI
-3433 LEDGD
+3433 
-3438 AKYTAFDDN
+3438 AKSDKT
-3447 KNRATKM
+3447 
-3454 STKAFYNGEVTY
+3454 FYNGEVAY
-3466 DLNGFYLNKRYY
+3466 DLNGFYLYKRYC
-3478 EGTGTSEPVTP
+3478 
-3489 TDVTLTSGSKYVED
+3489 DHVTLDGSPLDYKYWAPGNTVAQTGYYGSDPTLCSSGYNGGKYVEG
-3503 RYKDGDFIYADGT
+3503 RFADGDFIYADGT
-3516 IPSSVDERAELDGNG
+3516 IPSSVDEHALKNGEGN
-3531 KPITDVN
+3531 PQTDNN
-3538 GKYTYHPKWPNDYV
+3538 GRLIYYPKWPNDYI
-3552 FFGQTLNYGHV
+3552 FFGQALNYGHV
-3563 ENVDHDELPSAID
+3563 ENVEHENVPSAID
-3576 AMNRVYR
+3576 ATNRVFR
-3583 APAYFGDH
+3583 APAYFGNNT
-3591 IMSVAHFNT
+3591 MGVAHFNT
-3600 NAVFAKTKKDDKTKE
+3600 NAVFAKSKNGDKTME

-3630 DVGGGYKLGL
+3630 DVSGGYKLGS
-3640 NAGQFYA
+3640 NDGKFYA
-3647 PLLDDG
+3647 PLLDDD

-3666 LLVYTGTGTT
+3666 LLVYTGIGTT

-3681 ENTVKS
+3681 ENTVKG
-3687 KLTDKAYAEVNETY
+3687 KLSDKAYAEVNSTY

-3714 WVHLDGGVYKGT
+3714 WVHKEGDAYQGI

-3733 KEDFNAPIEYVFDG
+3733 KEDFNAPIEYDFDG
-3747 HRMWYQRMPDN
+3747 THRMWYQRMPDSF
-3758 YVEPVFEGEG
+3758 VEPVFEGEG
-3768 DSRTRTTRGWEGV
+3768 NSRTRTTKGWEGI
-3781 SLPFTAV
+3781 SLPFTAE

-3801 YTSASD
+3801 YNEGA
-3807 DASENDKGHEY
+3807 NDKGHEY
-3818 WLRKYEGGA
+3818 WLRKYEGGD

-3834 IFEATFNKPESAGTE
+3834 IFVATFNKPTPAGTE
-3849 EDKNYKNSFLWD
+3849 DNKVYKNSFLWD
-3861 YYYKHNTYKDLNSD
+3861 YYYKYNSYKDLNSD
-3875 NYPGTYYKPD
+3875 DYPGTYYKPD
-3885 PDNDN
+3885 PGNDN
-3890 IVKTYKHYPFLSCA
+3890 IVNTYSHYPRLACA

-3935 DVLHPNKLGAQTITF
+3935 DVLHPNKLGTQTITF

-3956 RIHVSD
+3956 KIHVSD
-3962 TEMAGK
+3962 TEIAEK
-3968 HETSAGYDFVPNF
+3968 AEAQIHDGYTFITNF

-4078 TAGITINTFDIE
+4078 PAGITINTFDIE